1 MEALIP
7 ILGLVRHGIQLYSF
21 LILAS
26 VILSWLTYG
35 GADHPSMHRAQQ
47 FLHAVTDPY
56 LGPIRQAL
64 MPITMR
70 IGLDFSP
77 LAGIFLL
84 NFISKMLPG

>member
-1 MEALIP
+1 MEALLP
-7 ILGLVRHGIQLYSF
+7 IFGLIRLGIQLYTF

-26 VILSWLTYG
+26 VILSWVTFG

-47 FLHAVTDPY
+47 FLHTVTDPF
-56 LGPIRQAL
+56 LGPLRQLL
-64 MPITMR
+64 MPLTQG

-84 NFISKMLPG
+84 NFIAKMLP

>member
-7 ILGLVRHGIQLYSF
+7 IFGLVRAGLRLYSF

-26 VILSWLTYG
+26 VILSWVTFG

-47 FLHAVTDPY
+47 FLHTVTDPF
-56 LGPIRQAL
+56 LGPIRQL
-64 MPITMR
+64 MMPLTSG

-77 LAGIFLL
+77 LAGMFLL
-84 NFISKMLPG
+84 NFISSMLPG